1 MTYNLLKVSIDIKN
15 ATNAPTKV
23 CVFAIHLPQR
33 SLFENLDLAYLGSNW
48 HQVLSPKH
56 SALSHGEAK
65 LWREEIGLRAKSL
78 ELRAKS
84 LELRAWGLEIG
95 A

>member
-33 SLFENLDLAYLGSNW
+33 SLFENLDLAYLGSNC
-48 HQVLSPKH
+48 HQVPSPGAW
-56 SALSHGEAK
+56 SS
-65 LWREEIGLRAKSL
+65 
-78 ELRAKS
+78 EL
-84 LELRAWGLEIG
+84 
-95 A
+95 